1 MTSQDLNMVTKI
13 LLGITNPDKN
23 IRTES
28 VNKLQE
34 LRKNLGALTFCL
46 LQITQ
51 IYSNKINNNNINII
65 NNNKNED
72 QIIIT
77 SALVICRKILDI
89 NDTTP
94 WNNINENLKNEIKL
108 KSLELF
114 INEKNESQKIKIGDV
129 ITQIIDKISDND
141 EDWEDFKKLSLTLL
155 NLNPNDENNLI
166 QINCLLK
173 LITDGTGFLYE
184 IIKENFD
191 KFIPY
196 FNLIFQSK
204 YLKLK
209 TSLTNLI
216 SELIS
221 FSDKEDIELFQPF
234 IFNILQSILESFN
247 QNNEEY
253 LKDLL
258 ETIIELSSIEPKIF
272 KKYFQDIFTICKGII
287 DKKDYSNEKI
297 RELAFEVLINLIEEL
312 PELFNNRKNDLKI
325 LFSMIYSYSFEI
337 NKEISFSWNN
347 PSIHNYKEI
356 EKIEEDNILFSQGL
370 IERIIDY
377 LDQDEVLE
385 ILNEISINL
394 INQKDWIFKYIGLL
408 SFSNLSNYQD
418 EEISLNDDIFNTII
432 SLTKDNN
439 LKVKFAAINCINKL
453 CNNYNPNF
461 QNKNINI
468 IIPLLMEI
476 YPNETSLKIQCEI
489 IETITSF
496 IQFINA
502 EKILLYVS
510 QILNLLFNI
519 FMKDVP
525 IILRKLII
533 ECLLE
538 IFSTIEE
545 RSEPFAKKSFE
556 IILNYFIEIYKSKS
570 NKILYGK
577 LIENLTTIGPY
588 IKEDFYKYVPDII
601 NCIIELVKGINFNN
615 DPIRS
620 DLQNSIE
627 RLFPILK
634 KDFNYL
640 LPNLVD
646 TILSLVKL
654 KPKLSSSSNSEKEI
668 DFSELYDNNNNDN
681 LNNENNN
688 KHFFDLNTGESED
701 FIGSISLLNI
711 IIESMGKNYLN
722 YIEETE
728 KEILSLFND
737 SSLHNKI
744 KTKSCKILSNLI
756 KIIPEEKKR
765 EKGILYIKYIIEA
778 IEKETNNHI
787 YEKLIINLKNILDNS
802 GEILEENELNELFN
816 KIMIFYKNFEEKKQN
831 LLSKKSSKKKK
842 NHEEEFVEE
851 NLKELIEEDIQNIEN
866 IQTEIANLIGIIIKT
881 HKKKAVNIIKIIL
894 KELLPK
900 YLKSKLAFELK
911 IALYIIDDLIEYLG
925 QEVLLNIW
933 NNLFEILINLIKNPN
948 DEIKQASIYGIGIFA
963 KFTKENYSNYAERSI
978 IELKEII
985 NLNSNNNKKNEE
997 SDFDYIFDNVISAFG
1012 KIIYFQFD
1020 CDFIQKNLYEL
1031 IDIWI
1036 SNLPIKFD
1044 NNEIFSQHE
1053 LLCDFFLE
1061 KKNFISQNL
1070 FYKFIIVFIQIFN
1083 SKNSNLIIN
1092 NKIINIFSLIKNDDF
1107 LKNIVL
1113 EIYNNESSLREKI
1126 NDLLK

>member
-51 IYSNKINNNNINII
+51 IYSNKINNNNININ

-94 WNNINENLKNEIKL
+94 WNNINDNLKNEIKL

-155 NLNPNDENNLI
+155 NLDPNDENNLI

-196 FNLIFQSK
+196 FKLIFQSK

-221 FSDKEDIELFQPF
+221 FSDKEDIESFEPF

-272 KKYFQDIFTICKGII
+272 KKYFQDIFTLFKGII

-312 PELFNNRKNDLKI
+312 PELFNNRKDDLKI

-356 EKIEEDNILFSQGL
+356 EKIEEENILFSQGL

-502 EKILLYVS
+502 EKILQYVS

-519 FMKDVP
+519 FMKDIP

-545 RSEPFAKKSFE
+545 RSEPFAKKSFD

-634 KDFNYL
+634 KDFNHL
-640 LPNLVD
+640 LPNLVE

-681 LNNENNN
+681 DAHGNNN
-688 KHFFDLNTGESED
+688 KNFFDLNTGETED

-728 KEILSLFND
+728 KEILSLFNN
-737 SSLHNKI
+737 SFLHNKI

-756 KIIPEEKKR
+756 KIVPQEKKR
-765 EKGILYIKYIIEA
+765 EKGILYIKCIIEV
-778 IEKETNNHI
+778 IEKETNFDV
-787 YEKLIINLKNILDNS
+787 YEKYFINLKLLIENS
-802 GEILEENELNELFN
+802 GEILEKNELNELFN
-816 KIMIFYKNFEEKKQN
+816 KIMIFFENLENKRLNLHNKINENENYTLKEPLKDEIQN
-831 LLSKKSSKKKK
+831 L
-842 NHEEEFVEE
+842 
-851 NLKELIEEDIQNIEN
+851 EN
-866 IQTEIANLIGIIIKT
+866 IQCEIINTIGILYKT
-881 HKKKAVNIIKIIL
+881 HKSKSNDIIKIIL
-894 KELLPK
+894 NKTLPK
-900 YLKSKLAFELK
+900 YLKSNSNFELK
-911 IALYIIDDLIEYLG
+911 ISLYLIDDLIEYIG
-925 QEVLLNIW
+925 QEILFEIW
-933 NNLFEILINLIKNPN
+933 NSLFEILIKFIKSENC
-948 DEIKQASIYGIGIFA
+948 DIRQASAYGIGIFA
-963 KFTKENYSNYAERSI
+963 KFTKKNFDIYAEKSI
-978 IELKEII
+978 IALKEGMLIKF
-985 NLNSNNNKKNEE
+985 NKNNIDEDE
-997 SDFDYIFDNVISAFG
+997 IDFGYTFDNIISAFG
-1012 KIIYFQFD
+1012 KIIFYQFNSE
-1020 CDFIQKNLYEL
+1020 IVQKYLNEL
-1031 IDIWI
+1031 IQIWI
-1036 SNLPIKFD
+1036 SNLPLKYNEDEKFL
-1044 NNEIFSQHE
+1044 QHE
-1053 LLCDFFLE
+1053 LICNFFLL
-1061 KKNFISQNL
+1061 KKSFINQNL
-1070 FYKFIIVFIQIFN
+1070 YIQFLKFFINIYKT
-1083 SKNSNLIIN
+1083 KNSNQIIN
-1092 NKIINIFSLIKNDDF
+1092 DKIIKIFNMVKNDEQLKIIIEEIYKNESMLTEKIQMLIK
-1107 LKNIVL
+1107 
-1113 EIYNNESSLREKI
+1113 
-1126 NDLLK
+1126 